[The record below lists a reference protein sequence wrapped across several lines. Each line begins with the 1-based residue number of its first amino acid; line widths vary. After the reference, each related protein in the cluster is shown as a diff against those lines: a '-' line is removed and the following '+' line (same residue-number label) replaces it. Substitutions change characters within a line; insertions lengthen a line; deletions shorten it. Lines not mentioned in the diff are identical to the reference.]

1 MKGFVEWLLALGPLG
16 VFLLAVLD
24 GAGVPLVGGVD
35 VLLVSVAV
43 TVPAAAYISA
53 AAAILGSTIGSVFLF
68 MLARKGGEAY
78 LSRYT
83 STPRGTRLRNWFLE
97 YGLPTVFVPALIPIP
112 MPMKIFVLSAGAMG
126 VRPWLFTVVVFAAR
140 VPRYFFLAWL
150 GMQLG
155 KETLP
160 YLKHH
165 VWQLFAIAAGLFAV
179 LYLGIKYMDR
189 RRRLRQVA
197 SD

>member
-1 MKGFVEWLLALGPLG
+1 MKGLVEWLRALGPLG
-16 VFLLAVLD
+16 VFLLAILD

-35 VLLVSVAV
+35 ALLVWVAV
-43 TVPAAAYISA
+43 TIPAAAYISA
-53 AAAILGSTIGSVFLF
+53 AAAIAGSTIGSVFLF
-68 MLARKGGEAY
+68 LLARKGGETY

-97 YGLPTVFVPALIPIP
+97 YGLLTAFVPALIPIP

-126 VRPWLFTVVVFAAR
+126 VRPWRFMIVVIAAR
-140 VPRYFFLAWL
+140 IPRYFFLAWL
-150 GMQLG
+150 GLQLG

-165 VWQLFAIAAGLFAV
+165 VWQLCAVAAGLFVV
-179 LYLGIKYMDR
+179 LYLGIKFIDR
-189 RRRLRQVA
+189 RRKV
-197 SD
+197 SDSG